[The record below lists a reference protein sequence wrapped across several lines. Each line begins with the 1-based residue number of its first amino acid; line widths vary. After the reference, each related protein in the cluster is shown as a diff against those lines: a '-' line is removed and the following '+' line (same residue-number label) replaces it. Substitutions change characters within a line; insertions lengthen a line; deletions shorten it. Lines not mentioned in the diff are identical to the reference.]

1 MELLQHD
8 GITVTKDVTQ
18 VLRIVEFVL
27 MSCLMLYTD
36 ARELVHIAVTEQE
49 VAVWRLLFPFLLLL
63 LRFDVC
69 GAVWYGCGI

>member
-1 MELLQHD
+1 MDLLQLVW
-8 GITVTKDVTQ
+8 IKVTKDVTPVQ
-18 VLRIVEFVL
+18 RIVEFVF
-27 MSCLMLYTD
+27 MNCLMLYTD
-36 ARELVHIAVTEQE
+36 ARELVHLAVTEQE